1 MTATPSPP
9 VSPPATTSAPPS
21 LPAAAPSDVFGV
33 VLAGGLGRRMGGADK
48 GLLPWQ
54 GTPLARH
61 IADRLA
67 GQVGA
72 VAINANRNTDT
83 YTTFGYPLLPD
94 RLPDFPGPLA
104 GFHAA
109 LAASPLPLVM
119 LVPCD
124 SPDFPADLVARLR
137 DALLANDA
145 EVAVARAD
153 GRRHS
158 VFCLCRRELAA
169 DLAAFLAA
177 GERKVGLWQ
186 DGRRLVQ
193 VEFTTPEA
201 FRNCNSR
208 EDLDPASGPN

>member
-1 MTATPSPP
+1 MPSPSTPSPA
-9 VSPPATTSAPPS
+9 SPPP
-21 LPAAAPSDVFGV
+21 VFGV

-61 IADRLA
+61 IAARLA

-72 VAINANRNTDT
+72 VAINANRNADT
-83 YTTFGYPLLPD
+83 YATFGYPLLPD

-109 LAASPLPLVM
+109 LAASPQPLVM

-137 DALLANDA
+137 NALLENNA

-193 VEFTTPEA
+193 VEFADPEA

-208 EDLDPASGPN
+208 EDLCPPNGTN